1 MDFEHTPK
9 VQALRNELT
18 RFMEQHIMPNDSRW
32 REIARSGGY
41 PSGVVE
47 PLKEKAK
54 AAGLWNLFLPALR
67 PDEPGTALSNVEY
80 AALGE
85 IMGRIPWASE
95 VFNCSAPDTGN
106 MEILHMFATP
116 QQREQWLLPLLHGK
130 IRSAVSISEPDV
142 ASSDPTNLETT
153 IDRDGD
159 HLIINGRKWFT
170 TGALHPLFAFTL
182 VFGVS
187 DRSEHVPRH
196 RKHSFVIVPAG
207 TPGFSIVRDVA
218 LMHHHSPEGHCE
230 INFDSV
236 RVPVAN
242 MLGEQGAGF
251 AIAQARLGPGRLHHC
266 MRTIGQCELAL
277 ELMCDR
283 ALQRSTFG
291 RLLADYANI
300 QDWIAESRIDIE
312 QARLLNLKTAWLMD
326 VAGTNAAKR
335 EISAIKVVAA
345 RLQTRVVD
353 RAMQVFGAKGL
364 TSDTPLS
371 FLWTW
376 GRALRYV
383 DGPDEVHL
391 RSIAKEELNTAK
403 LRKAVT
409 DVPDRNSPTA

>member
-1 MDFEHTPK
+1 MDFEYSNK
-9 VQALRNELT
+9 VESLRAQL
-18 RFMEQHIMPNDSRW
+18 RLFMEQHILPSNQRW
-32 REIARSGGY
+32 HEIARSGVY
-41 PSGVVE
+41 PSEVIE
-47 PLKEKAK
+47 PLKAQAR

-67 PDEPGTALSNVEY
+67 TDEPGTALSNLEY
-80 AALGE
+80 APLGE
-85 IMGRIPWASE
+85 LMGRVPWASE

-106 MEILHMFATP
+106 MEILHTFASP
-116 QQREQWLLPLLHGK
+116 EQRERWLDPLLHGK

-142 ASSDPTNLETT
+142 ASSDPTNLATT

-159 HLIINGRKWFT
+159 ELVINGRKWFT

-187 DRSEHVPRH
+187 DRSDGAARH
-196 RKHSFVIVPAG
+196 RRHSFVIVPVG
-207 TPGFSIVRDVA
+207 TPGFSIVRDVS

-230 INFDSV
+230 VLFDNV

-242 MLGEQGAGF
+242 LLGEAGAGF
-251 AIAQARLGPGRLHHC
+251 AIAQARLGPGRVHHC
-266 MRTIGQCELAL
+266 MRTIGQCEVAL
-277 ELMCDR
+277 ELMCER
-283 ALQRSTFG
+283 ALARSTFG
-291 RLLADYANI
+291 KLLADNANI
-300 QDWIAESRIDIE
+300 QDWIAESRIEIE

-345 RLQTRVVD
+345 RLQTKVVD

-364 TSDTPLS
+364 TADTPLA

-376 GRALRYV
+376 GRALRYI

-391 RSIAKEELNTAK
+391 RGIAKEELKATK
-403 LRKAVT
+403 LRCAAADAVH
-409 DVPDRNSPTA
+409 RN